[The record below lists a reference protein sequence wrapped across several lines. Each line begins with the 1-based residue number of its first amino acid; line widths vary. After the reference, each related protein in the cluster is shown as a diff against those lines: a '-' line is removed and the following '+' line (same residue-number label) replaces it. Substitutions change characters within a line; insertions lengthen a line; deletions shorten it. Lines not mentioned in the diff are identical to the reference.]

1 MLSLSK
7 KKKRHSGL
15 SVRSDRRQLKEELG
29 DCCNRENVV
38 TIKFTRSQ
46 VLSKMIFF
54 RREES
59 TRLGRGRDGEVEWKV
74 VGSDSRSEKVLP

>member
-29 DCCNRENVV
+29 DRENVV